1 MTPSQIAELII
12 GIARTQ
18 AAIVNAVAAV
28 AAVVETG
35 NGPSQLKQKVDNA
48 VHSLQGGP
56 HRQPPQWP
64 NLNAQALQAVL
75 ARGSP
80 AEKSLEKT
88 MLAQVETLLQE
99 HPQ

>member
-18 AAIVNAVAAV
+18 AAIVNAVSAV
-28 AAVVETG
+28 IEIGIV
-35 NGPSQLKQKVDNA
+35 PSHVKQKVDVA
-48 VHSLQGGP
+48 LHGLRGGQ
-56 HRQPPQWP
+56 HQQPPQWS

-75 ARGSP
+75 ARGSH
-80 AEKSLEKT
+80 AEANLEKT